1 MKQKL
6 ALGALATSVALTMS
20 GKIDINLM
28 PQTVVYEKP
37 AVQHRNYKTLCDRT
51 REFTDHGKHVC
62 EYKCRDGD
70 QKTLFMTYYSS
81 SMQCRDVV
89 ETELK
94 P

>member
-6 ALGALATSVALTMS
+6 ALGALITSAAITMS

-28 PQTVVYEKP
+28 PQTVVYERP
-37 AVQHRNYKTLCDRT
+37 AVRQQHYKTLCDRT

-62 EYKCRDGD
+62 EYKCREGD
-70 QKTLFMTYYSS
+70 QKTLYMTYYSS